1 MVTSFCTSPLH
12 TTSQVSRTSC
22 ETLDIP
28 DRSSVVDVISEHLL
42 CIFKAILSNLRRIGV
57 LLSKHVPRAE
67 VPTHVKC
74 RTGDEGKFRVQ
85 YRCFHENTNGNV
97 NTGTS
102 DLHSRQEHMWWQVH
116 SFDNT
121 NVVTKPRSR
130 DITGELESFLLWT
143 SRGNIFHML
152 MIFASWM
159 NITDA
164 MKRRITRELNH
175 REQDS
180 TSQNFRKL
188 LRSLQT
194 NCGVQP
200 GLAQSK

>member
-1 MVTSFCTSPLH
+1 MKESFA
-12 TTSQVSRTSC
+12 
-22 ETLDIP
+22 
-28 DRSSVVDVISEHLL
+28 
-42 CIFKAILSNLRRIGV
+42 CI
-57 LLSKHVPRAE
+57 
-67 VPTHVKC
+67 T
-74 RTGDEGKFRVQ
+74 
-85 YRCFHENTNGNV
+85 RCFHENTNGNV

-121 NVVTKPRSR
+121 NVVTKPRSH
-130 DITGELESFLLWT
+130 DITGELESFTFADLT
-143 SRGNIFHML
+143 GEHIHML
-152 MIFASWM
+152 MIFASWI

-164 MKRRITRELNH
+164 MKRRMTRELNH

-200 GLAQSK
+200 DWLNPSDIDEVFNTSIQKFSSALRADEYKESVV